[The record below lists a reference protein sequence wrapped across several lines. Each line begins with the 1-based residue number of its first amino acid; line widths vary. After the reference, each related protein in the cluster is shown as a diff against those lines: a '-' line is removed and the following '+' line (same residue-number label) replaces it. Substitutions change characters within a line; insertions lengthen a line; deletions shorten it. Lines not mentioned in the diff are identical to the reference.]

1 MKVGIVLEGGGMRG
15 LYTSGVLDYLLDQD
29 IMADYVIGVS
39 AGACNGVSYVS
50 KQRGRNFRVN
60 TGYLNDK
67 RYLSLNNF
75 IKTKSLFGMDFIF
88 NQIAHQLDLFDYD
101 TFLASSCEFKVGVTD
116 ALTGQPVYFDKTHLN
131 YDSTIIKASSSIPV
145 FSPIVPY
152 QEGEYLD
159 GGTSDSIPVKQA
171 LKDGCDHVIVVL
183 TRDRSFIKEQ
193 ESFRFI
199 YSRALKKY
207 PNMIKT
213 LDNRHLMYN
222 ETLEFIK
229 QLEQEGKATVIAPS
243 HPIKISRFEKDINKL
258 KELYELGYQ
267 DAATQINKI
276 KKLKD

>member
-1 MKVGIVLEGGGMRG
+1 
-15 LYTSGVLDYLLDQD
+15 
-29 IMADYVIGVS
+29 
-39 AGACNGVSYVS
+39 
-50 KQRGRNFRVN
+50 
-60 TGYLNDK
+60 
-67 RYLSLNNF
+67 
-75 IKTKSLFGMDFIF
+75 MDFIF
-88 NQIAHQLDLFDYD
+88 NQIPHQLDLFDYD

-183 TRDRSFIKEQ
+183 TRDRSFIKEP

-229 QLEQEGKATVIAPS
+229 QLEQEGKGGKKGKEMGKIISACLCSAF
-243 HPIKISRFEKDINKL
+243 PITWNDPRPLVQLVNTFMRCQL
-258 KELYELGYQ
+258 KHHF
-267 DAATQINKI
+267 
-276 KKLKD
+276 